1 MRVPSDFLAP
11 ERLWLLALVP
21 VLAAGYLA
29 AQRLRRRRTIE
40 FTNLDLL
47 DRIAPRRPGWRRH
60 LIAAIQLG
68 GIATGIVALARPY
81 ETREI
86 TTEVSGRVAIVFD
99 VSLSMMASDVSPS
112 RLEAAQRAAIE
123 FVDDVDPNVALALI
137 AFSGQVNVLSPP
149 TTNHES
155 IRAGI
160 DSLTLGEGT
169 AIGDALTAAVD
180 VLVGATSVEGTAPRR
195 VGEEELP
202 GVIILLSDG
211 TTTVGTPT
219 AQGAAVAAEAGI
231 PVSTI
236 AFGTPEGF
244 VFLPQTGEI
253 VPVPVDTVEL
263 GGVAEA
269 TGGEAYRAGDAAAL
283 ADAYAA
289 IEERLVATLGDTIEV
304 PEEQTWGWAL
314 AALVLLGGGWWAG
327 TWWVRTGM

>member
-1 MRVPSDFLAP
+1 MLGPPDFLAP
-11 ERLWLLALVP
+11 ERLWLLVLVP
-21 VLAAGYLA
+21 GLTVGYLV

-40 FTNLDLL
+40 FTNLELL
-47 DRIAPRRPGWRRH
+47 DRIVPHRPGWRRH
-60 LIAAIQLG
+60 LIAAVHLA

-86 TTEVSGRVAIVFD
+86 ATEVSGRVAIVFD

-123 FVDDVDPNVALALI
+123 FVEDVDPNVALALI

-149 TTNHES
+149 TTNHDS

-160 DSLTLGEGT
+160 ESLTLGEGT

-195 VGEEELP
+195 IGEDELP

-219 AQGAAVAAEAGI
+219 TQGAAAAAEAGI

-236 AFGTPEGF
+236 AFGTSEGF

-283 ADAYAA
+283 ADAYAS
-289 IEERLVATLGDTIEV
+289 IEERLVATLGDTIDV

-314 AALVLLGGGWWAG
+314 AALVLLGGGWLAG
-327 TWWVRTGM
+327 TWWVRSGV